1 MDIFEAFH
9 VFFKDIIFTLCEIV
23 FFSLV
28 FLILYIVIQTLFR
41 RIGSISFFKKN
52 IEYSKIIFKKI
63 KYFLIYVYILL
74 IVTLLSYNGYL
85 IYKNIGVYQNAI
97 DTLSKIPKEF
107 WIEILLGIVKIIVV
121 SIGAHYF
128 IRLSSKILNKAQLRS
143 KAYKNIKS
151 NNEIIDNFFLK
162 LKKIIKNSI
171 FLLVLI
177 YSMNIL
183 FFPKIFLSS
192 MYIILKIY
200 LITSGGILLTRAAT
214 IVVDSFEDLSKRYW
228 YRKDY
233 LGWYHRLKSLLPL
246 FRRCL
251 EYIIYVWITSLAML
265 QISFFAKYVPFGTAI
280 IKIIGIFFITRVV
293 VEFLKLFVDKYIIR
307 SEDDSFNQ
315 QRETLIPITKS
326 FLQIIVYFVALVLV
340 LRALNINPMSILAGA
355 GIFGLVIGMGA
366 QSLINDLVAGI
377 FILFESIFLVGDYIE
392 TGTSHG
398 IVESI
403 LLRTT
408 KIRDPNGQLH
418 ILRNGQINQ
427 VENYSK
433 GYTFAVVEVGVAY
446 DSDLEHVFQVLNN
459 VGKKIKEKN
468 SNVLEKL
475 VVQGIK
481 EFGESELLI
490 RTLTKVKPGYH
501 LNVVYELRNMIKN
514 EFDLEG
520 IEIPFARRVV
530 IIKNQSDIDKK
541 NNV

>member
-23 FFSLV
+23 FLSLV
-28 FLILYIVIQTLFR
+28 FSTIYIVIRTLSR
-41 RIGSISFFKKN
+41 SLASLYFFKKN
-52 IEYSKIIFKKI
+52 IEYSKIILKKI
-63 KYFLIYVYILL
+63 KLFLIYIYILL

-85 IYKNIGVYQNAI
+85 IYKNIDVYENAI
-97 DTLSKIPKEF
+97 VTLSKIPKEF
-107 WIEILLGIVKIIVV
+107 WVEILLGILKIIVV

-128 IRLSSKILNKAQLRS
+128 TKLSSKILNKAQLRS

-151 NNEIIDNFFLK
+151 NNEIIDNFFFK
-162 LKKIIKNSI
+162 LKKIIKSSI
-171 FLLVLI
+171 ILLVLI

-233 LGWYHRLKSLLPL
+233 VGWYNRLKSLLPL

-293 VEFLKLFVDKYIIR
+293 VEFLKLFVDKYMMK
-307 SEDDSFNQ
+307 SKNDSFNQ
-315 QRETLIPITKS
+315 QRDTLIPITKS

-340 LRALNINPMSILAGA
+340 LRALNINPLSILAGA
-355 GIFGLVIGMGA
+355 GIFGLIIGMGA

-427 VENYSK
+427 VENFSK

-446 DSDLEHVFQVLNN
+446 DSDLEHVFKVLDD
-459 VGKKIKEKN
+459 VGEKIKEKN
-468 SNVLEKL
+468 PNVLEKL

-490 RTLTKVKPGYH
+490 RTLTRVKPGYH
-501 LNVVYELRNMIKN
+501 LKVVYELRNMIKN

-530 IIKNQSDIDKK
+530 IIKNQSDIDKE
-541 NNV
+541 NNS